1 MHRPQRT
8 VPFVQRLPQVV
19 AALVAALLVALA
31 APALSAGAGRF
42 DIGLQDPFDTAFGET
57 DTNGAFRAMNAEN
70 VRFVRVPVAWAVI
83 APTKPA
89 NASDYNDP
97 AYRWDD
103 WLTERIRVLRQAG
116 REPLVVLYNPP
127 RWAWGRNPE
136 GDPFITAGVD
146 DYSDFA
152 QAAAE
157 RYNGSGDKPRVKYW
171 EIFNEPNLFV
181 YWQDGP
187 EQYRDLMNA
196 AYDKIHGVHDD
207 NVVVGGS
214 LAPFVTTG
222 NGVLGLQF
230 MREVLCVSKDRTPRK
245 TCDARSSFDAWSVH
259 PYTSGAPRHKATA
272 EGNISLGNLPE
283 VLKILR
289 AADRLGNVKSRG
301 RPQLWITEFSWDTL
315 GPDPGGVPLARHAR
329 WVAEALYRMWQN
341 DVSVLTWFQ
350 LRDNPEGAA
359 WGDTWQSGL
368 YFRTT
373 DKYADERRKP
383 FADVIRFPFAA
394 VPSGSGVT
402 AWGRTPD
409 ARRRTVTIER
419 RAGRRW
425 RRVARVRSNAGGI
438 FRRRIRGARGATFRA
453 RSGRSRSKPYKAT
466 PNPDVRVNPFG
477 GPLRG

>member
-1 MHRPQRT
+1 
-8 VPFVQRLPQVV
+8 
-19 AALVAALLVALA
+19 
-31 APALSAGAGRF
+31 
-42 DIGLQDPFDTAFGET
+42 
-57 DTNGAFRAMNAEN
+57 
-70 VRFVRVPVAWAVI
+70 VPVAWAVL
-83 APTKPA
+83 APRKPD
-89 NASDYNDP
+89 NPSDHNDTAYN
-97 AYRWDD
+97 WS
-103 WLTERIRVLRQAG
+103 WLDERIRVIRNQG
-116 REPLVVLYNPP
+116 MEPLVYVYNPP
-127 RWAWGRNPE
+127 RWAWARTPDDE
-136 GDPFITAGVD
+136 PFITSGVG
-146 DYSDFA
+146 DFSA
-152 QAAAE
+152 FVRAIAE
-157 RYNGSGDKPRVKYW
+157 RFGTAGKPRVRYW
-171 EIFNEPNLFV
+171 EIMNEPNLFV
-181 YWQDGP
+181 YFQDSP
-187 EQYRDLMNA
+187 RQYRDLLNA
-196 AYDKIHGVHDD
+196 AYDEIHAVRND

-222 NGVLGLQF
+222 NGVLGQQF
-230 MREVLCVSKDRTPRK
+230 MREVLCISKGSRPRK
-245 TCDARSSFDAWSVH
+245 TCDASTSFDAWSVH
-259 PYTSGAPRHKATA
+259 PYTSGGPRHKATA
-272 EGNISLGNLPE
+272 EGNISLGDLPA
-283 VLKILR
+283 VNRILR

-368 YFRTT
+368 YFRTAE
-373 DKYADERRKP
+373 KYADERRKP

-394 VPSGSGVT
+394 VPEGSGVT

-425 RRVARVRSNAGGI
+425 RRVARVRSTAGGI